1 MKKILES
8 LLIFFIL
15 ISIGS
20 TSYVIYEQISKMLR
34 YREAVL
40 GVSSNYLTLQK
51 QYDTYKEQ
59 TKNLKKV
66 IILAKNPQSNINQ
79 VSDIVQ
85 NYTNKIKGDVSI
97 YFKNLTTSESLVVN
111 GDEKYYMASLYK
123 VILALYLLDEIKHNR
138 LNLDDKVGT
147 TSATIKLALD
157 KIITESNNELA
168 VTLAEEYNWQK
179 IEKTMKTK
187 LGIDFKFNKKLE
199 ISVTNVGILFENI
212 TSSLKIPQEESE
224 YILKLLGNQKI
235 TSKLPRYLSKNVY
248 SHNKTGEFENYSHD
262 AGIFYTPKANY
273 ILVFM
278 SKTENPQATNEQ
290 MARMS
295 KEIYE
300 LLNKI

>member
-1 MKKILES
+1 MKKILEAF
-8 LLIFFIL
+8 LIFFIL
-15 ISIGS
+15 ISIAS
-20 TSYVIYEQISKMLR
+20 TSYIIYEQISKMLR
-34 YREAVL
+34 YRETVL

-51 QYDTYKEQ
+51 QYDNYKEQ
-59 TKNLKKV
+59 AKNLKKV
-66 IILAKNPQSNINQ
+66 IILAKNPESNINQ
-79 VSDIVQ
+79 VANIVQ

-97 YFKNLTTSESLVVN
+97 YFKNITTNESLIVN
-111 GDEKYYMASLYK
+111 EGEKYYMASLYK
-123 VILALYLLDEIKHNR
+123 VILALYLLDEINHNK

-147 TSATIKLALD
+147 TSATIRFALD

-168 VTLAEEYNWQK
+168 LILAEEYNWQK
-179 IEKTMKTK
+179 IQKTMKTK
-187 LGIDFKFNKKLE
+187 LGIDFKLNKKLE

-235 TSKLPRYLSKNVY
+235 TSKLPKYLAKNVY

-278 SKTENPQATNEQ
+278 SKTENPSATNEH
-290 MARMS
+290 MALMS

-300 LLNKI
+300 SLNK